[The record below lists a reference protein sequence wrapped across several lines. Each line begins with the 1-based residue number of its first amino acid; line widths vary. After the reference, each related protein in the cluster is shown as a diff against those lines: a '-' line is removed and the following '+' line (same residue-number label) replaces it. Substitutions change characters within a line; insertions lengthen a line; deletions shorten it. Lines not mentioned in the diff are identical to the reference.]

1 MLTIENKLVEEKIKQ
16 LRKAIEIVGGKSFLD
31 EVKENGDLANLI
43 ISSSFNGEKVIFKI
57 MNNEYQINELMKIKL
72 DYEKN
77 YIKMKKT
84 YLEKICYKI
93 KEYNTYLDS
102 LIRKYRK
109 NGGLEEFRA
118 IKEEIELR
126 YSKDIN
132 SFLLSKI
139 DIENNEETNDKYYYG
154 EYLNSKKEDFINS
167 IICNIV

>member
-1 MLTIENKLVEEKIKQ
+1 MLTIENKIIEEKLKH
-16 LRKAIEIVGGKSFLD
+16 LRKAIEIVGGKSFLN

-43 ISSSFNGEKVIFKI
+43 INCSFSGEKATFKI
-57 MNNEYQINELMKIKL
+57 MDNEYSINELMKIKL

-84 YLEKICYKI
+84 YLEKISYKI

-109 NGGLEEFRA
+109 NGGLEEFRS

-132 SFLLSKI
+132 SFLLNKI
-139 DIENNEETNDKYYYG
+139 DSDEINNEDYYG

>member
-1 MLTIENKLVEEKIKQ
+1 MKKI
-16 LRKAIEIVGGKSFLD
+16 D
-31 EVKENGDLANLI
+31 DYCKENGDLANLI
-43 ISSSFNGEKVIFKI
+43 INYSFNEEKIIFKI
-57 MNNEYQINELMKIKL
+57 LDNEYSINELMKIKL

-84 YLEKICYKI
+84 YLKKISYKI

-132 SFLLSKI
+132 LFLLNKI
-139 DIENNEETNDKYYYG
+139 DIEEINSEDYYG

-167 IICNIV
+167 LICNIV

>member
-1 MLTIENKLVEEKIKQ
+1 
-16 LRKAIEIVGGKSFLD
+16 
-31 EVKENGDLANLI
+31 
-43 ISSSFNGEKVIFKI
+43 
-57 MNNEYQINELMKIKL
+57 MKIKL

-84 YLEKICYKI
+84 YLQKISYKI

-132 SFLLSKI
+132 SFLLNKI
-139 DIENNEETNDKYYYG
+139 DIEEINSEYYYG

-167 IICNIV
+167 LICNIV